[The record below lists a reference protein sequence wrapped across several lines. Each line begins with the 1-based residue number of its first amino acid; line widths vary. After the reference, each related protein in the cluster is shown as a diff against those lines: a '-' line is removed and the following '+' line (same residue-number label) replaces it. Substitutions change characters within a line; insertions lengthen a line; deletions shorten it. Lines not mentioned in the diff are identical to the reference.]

1 MDIHN
6 NSNSR
11 GETNFSRWVQQPTGT
26 GYGGNA
32 KLLLRPPSEASREFD
47 QDVMAGG

>member
-1 MDIHN
+1 MDIN
-6 NSNSR
+6 TNSNSR

-32 KLLLRPPSEASREFD
+32 QLLLCPPSEASREF
-47 QDVMAGG
+47 QQNVMVGG